1 MDTTLSPITVPATSR
16 LRYLGGM
23 AALKN
28 FAGHFAAHPTVKQAM
43 AKTI

>member
-23 AALKN
+23 AALN
-28 FAGHFAAHPTVKQAM
+28 LPSPTGTPRPYTK
-43 AKTI
+43 